1 MEVAVA
7 KSYNSVAEVAKMMR
21 RHAIGEVVVVDDN
34 ENIVGMVTAKDII
47 TKVVAD
53 EKGYNIKVKEIMSS
67 NPVVIDENAEIKEA
81 FILMSVNKIRRI
93 PVVSNGKLVAII
105 SIKDL
110 MDYLCENKIEIIK
123 KIRKI
128 RELLKKCYSTS

>member
-1 MEVAVA
+1 MEAVA

-21 RHAIGEVVVVDDN
+21 RHVIGEVVVVDDN

-47 TKVVAD
+47 TKVVAN

-93 PVVSNGKLVAII
+93 PVVNNGKLVAII